1 MKRSIFRGLSK
12 LVRMTLRSTNARRV
26 AATSV
31 AYGDS
36 PELVARALRWVRGV
50 VWPEGVLLTPAPPP
64 TDDERA
70 AQAAV
75 VFVFLRD
82 SAPGA
87 LTSIVGVA
95 PAEHAALK
103 VYEFLQNPVLLRSF
117 AYSLLDLIIIEA
129 FPDLQFTLDG
139 TSHLK

>member
-1 MKRSIFRGLSK
+1 MRS
-12 LVRMTLRSTNARRV
+12 
-26 AATSV
+26 
-31 AYGDS
+31 
-36 PELVARALRWVRGV
+36 
-50 VWPEGVLLTPAPPP
+50 
-64 TDDERA
+64 
-70 AQAAV
+70 
-75 VFVFLRD
+75 
-82 SAPGA
+82 
-87 LTSIVGVA
+87 